1 MRKIIASEYVSLD
14 SYFAGPNG
22 EIDWF
27 FWDKEIEKYSIDL
40 IGTVDTILFGRVT
53 YEMMA
58 SYWTLIFVWAI
69 WLLVSAFG
77 MKSSLKDS

>member
-1 MRKIIASEYVSLD
+1 MRKIIASEYISLD

-40 IGTVDTILFGRVT
+40 ISTVDTILFG
-53 YEMMA
+53 
-58 SYWTLIFVWAI
+58 
-69 WLLVSAFG
+69 
-77 MKSSLKDS
+77 